1 MVGDLRLVN
10 RFFRGANLSCS
21 LSTTISRTEGAV
33 RYPMLLAL
41 PKPVLTVA
49 TDVLRDLDGD
59 ESLTSLWFCEFSCYR
74 QGSLM
79 SGLA

>member
-1 MVGDLRLVN
+1 
-10 RFFRGANLSCS
+10 
-21 LSTTISRTEGAV
+21 
-33 RYPMLLAL
+33 MLLAL
-41 PKPVLTVA
+41 PNPVLAVA

-59 ESLTSLWFCEFSCYR
+59 ESLTSLCIREFSCYR